1 MRTNEEI
8 QELWRWQVQRLLA
21 ECLHTPCET
30 KEARLM
36 FYLSSYRFLA
46 GKSWQPS
53 RAMVGSNT
61 VQTTR
66 LGA

>member
-1 MRTNEEI
+1 MHHDEDI

-21 ECLHTPCET
+21 ECLHSPCET

-36 FYLSSYRFLA
+36 FYLSSYRFMA
-46 GKSWQPS
+46 GKGWQPARTMS
-53 RAMVGSNT
+53 APPASTN
-61 VQTTR
+61 QC